1 MKQTIVIL
9 YGVMYLILFSSCE
22 KEVSL
27 PSQNSGK
34 LVVLSYISPQKPTIN
49 VFVSTSRPYY
59 GETTRT
65 DPSIGMIDNA
75 TITVFNGS
83 TTATIPWNATQ
94 KQYAL
99 SSTLLPFPISEGTT
113 YTLQVSTPDM
123 GSVSAQTSIPK
134 PIVGA
139 NFNFI
144 GLQKNIEPDR
154 YDQIDLFT
162 YQFFVPNA
170 PSQGSYYRFYPT
182 LQINSMSS
190 TTSSS
195 NGNNAFNN
203 PAYGDPYLQ
212 EYTPSINV
220 SSDRKLDL
228 PKRYYQTNIPN
239 LGTLLSHTGYFISCS
254 KEYYLFYKTA
264 PQNINIE
271 DFTLSGS
278 FENLYSNINGGYGVF
293 AGYNETTV
301 STTSTY

>member
-1 MKQTIVIL
+1 MKQTTAIL
-9 YGVMYLILFSSCE
+9 YGFICLILFSSCE

-27 PSQNSGK
+27 PSQNSEK

-59 GETTRT
+59 GVTTET

-75 TITVFNGS
+75 TVTIFNGS

-99 SSTLLPFPISEGTT
+99 SSTLLPFPISEGTS

-134 PIVGA
+134 PISGA
-139 NFNFI
+139 KFSFLGI
-144 GLQKNIEPDR
+144 QKNIETD
-154 YDQIDLFT
+154 YGSKIDLFT
-162 YQFFVPNA
+162 YQFSVPNA
-170 PSQGSYYRFYPT
+170 PSQGTYYRFYPT
-182 LQINSMSS
+182 LQINSMSPTTFGIDNAS
-190 TTSSS
+190 T
-195 NGNNAFNN
+195 NNN

-212 EYTPSINV
+212 EYTPSISV
-220 SSDRKLDL
+220 SSERKLDL
-228 PKRYYQTNIPN
+228 AKKYDSGKTPS
-239 LGTLLSHTGYFISCS
+239 LGTSLSHTGYFISCS

-264 PQNINIE
+264 PHNIGIQYNDLI
-271 DFTLSGS
+271 TN

-293 AGYNETTV
+293 AGYNEVTLTAD
-301 STTSTY
+301 STY

>member
-9 YGVMYLILFSSCE
+9 YGVIYLILFSSCE

-34 LVVLSYISPQKPTIN
+34 LVVLSYISPQKPAIN
-49 VFVSTSRPYY
+49 VFVSISRPYY

-75 TITVFNGS
+75 TVTIFNGS

-99 SSTLLPFPISEGTT
+99 SSTLLPFPISDGTT

-134 PIVGA
+134 PIAGT

-144 GLQKNIEPDR
+144 GLQKNIETDS
-154 YDQIDLFT
+154 YTQIDLFT
-162 YQFFVPNA
+162 YQFSVPNA
-170 PSQGSYYRFYPT
+170 PSQGVYYRFYPT
-182 LQINSMSS
+182 LQINSMS
-190 TTSSS
+190 TTTNRGDDAS
-195 NGNNAFNN
+195 NN

-212 EYTPSINV
+212 EYTPSITG

-228 PKRYYQTNIPN
+228 TKRYDKSNIPSI
-239 LGTLLSHTGYFISCS
+239 GTPLSHTGYFISCS
-254 KEYYLFYKTA
+254 KEYYFFYKTA
-264 PQNINIE
+264 PQNIGIQTI
-271 DFTLSGS
+271 DLSTN

-293 AGYNETTV
+293 AGYNQVTV
-301 STTSTY
+301 DLLSSY